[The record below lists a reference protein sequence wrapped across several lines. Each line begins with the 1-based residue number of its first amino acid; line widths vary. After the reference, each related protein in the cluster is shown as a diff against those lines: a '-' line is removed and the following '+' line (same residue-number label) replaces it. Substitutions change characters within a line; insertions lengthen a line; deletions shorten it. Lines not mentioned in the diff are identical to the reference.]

1 VSRYLLISRSPE
13 YESRLRRLLARQLGV
28 IEGENL
34 AFGPSAVL
42 EKVVRRPSIALLGPV
57 LTFEETKSLI
67 GGLTERFPKIG
78 IIVVRDNRADL
89 EDWVDDMTIHAVLTP
104 EADDATITEVM
115 GRLDSMM
122 RVTDGPPPALDE
134 LPEEEVAPVPVAVA
148 AATVAAKEPAAP
160 PAPPPPP
167 APEPLADA
175 PTPPPL
181 AEDAAS
187 RVIAMIAP
195 KGGQGKT
202 TLAINL
208 AAGLA
213 EIWPNSVVL
222 LDADVQFGDI
232 ANALEIPL
240 DHTLTDLVHGDVDD
254 ILLKT
259 SLYRHAGDF
268 FVVPAPARP
277 EEGETVPAQRLG
289 ELLGRLSTIF
299 RYVIVDTTPG
309 LGEHTLA
316 VIENATDTVL
326 VTNMGVPSLRAVR
339 SELDILTTLGMLPD
353 RRVLVL
359 NFADRT
365 SGLTVKDVATIVGM
379 PPDVIVPRSPAVLLA
394 SNRGEPLIHR
404 EVRDPA
410 ARAIREL
417 IARIDPAAVPPRR
430 SSHRKEYAS

>member
-1 VSRYLLISRSPE
+1 
-13 YESRLRRLLARQLGV
+13 
-28 IEGENL
+28 
-34 AFGPSAVL
+34 
-42 EKVVRRPSIALLGPV
+42 
-57 LTFEETKSLI
+57 
-67 GGLTERFPKIG
+67 
-78 IIVVRDNRADL
+78 
-89 EDWVDDMTIHAVLTP
+89 
-104 EADDATITEVM
+104 
-115 GRLDSMM
+115 
-122 RVTDGPPPALDE
+122 VT
-134 LPEEEVAPVPVAVA
+134 
-148 AATVAAKEPAAP
+148 
-160 PAPPPPP
+160 
-167 APEPLADA
+167 
-175 PTPPPL
+175 
-181 AEDAAS
+181 S
-187 RVIAMIAP
+187 
-195 KGGQGKT
+195 
-202 TLAINL
+202 
-208 AAGLA
+208 
-213 EIWPNSVVL
+213 S
-222 LDADVQFGDI
+222 
-232 ANALEIPL
+232 
-240 DHTLTDLVHGDVDD
+240 
-254 ILLKT
+254 
-259 SLYRHAGDF
+259 S
-268 FVVPAPARP
+268 APARP

-359 NFADRT
+359 NFADRA